1 MAEAQKKTVQF
12 PGQPQVKELP
22 TVTMHP
28 LAPLIDKVAVPA
40 AWFVGG
46 IVFAKLFLAAK
57 REPVRILKEGL

>member
-12 PGQPQVKELP
+12 PGQPQTKELP

-46 IVFAKLFLAAK
+46 IVFAKLFLAK